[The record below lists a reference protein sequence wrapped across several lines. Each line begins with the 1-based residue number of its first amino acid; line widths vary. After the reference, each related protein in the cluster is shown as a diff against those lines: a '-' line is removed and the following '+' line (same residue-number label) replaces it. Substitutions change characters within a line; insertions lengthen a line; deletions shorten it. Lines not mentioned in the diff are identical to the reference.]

1 MSRCRVAISGWLLC
15 MKIGL
20 FILLVSVGAVC
31 RSQEFQIWNE
41 VDLTASWKK
50 MDFIMPAV
58 VRTDPSLP
66 NPQFVATGLVAFV
79 PLRTHLKLVGGYLF
93 ADLPQKSQVAHVPV
107 LAVEVAMHKERLTLM
122 DQNRFEK
129 LFDYGSEPVRYRN
142 LLLLDRSFG
151 RSVQWHG
158 FVDDE
163 IFFDLSAVNFNQ
175 NRFQAGAGVHLHPR
189 FLLDLYYL
197 QKNPGAASP
206 TYDFGTILTVN
217 LTRHILKDDHT
228 RNP

>member
-1 MSRCRVAISGWLLC
+1 
-15 MKIGL
+15 MKNSL
-20 FILLVSVGAVC
+20 FILLVFVCAVC
-31 RSQEFQIWNE
+31 RAQEFQFWNE

-50 MDFIMPAV
+50 MDFLMPAV
-58 VRTDPSLP
+58 VRSDPSLP
-66 NPQFVATGLVAFV
+66 NPQFVATGLVAFL
-79 PLRTHLKLVGGYLF
+79 PLSTHLKLVGGYLF

-107 LAVEVAMHKERLTLM
+107 LAVEVAMHREHLTLM

-129 LFDYGSEPVRYRN
+129 LFDYASEPVRYRN

-151 RSVQWHG
+151 RNVQWHS

-175 NRFQAGAGVHLHPR
+175 NRFQAGTGVHLHPR

-197 QKNPGAASP
+197 QKNPGSGAP
-206 TYDFGTILTVN
+206 TYAFGTILTVN
-217 LTRHILKDDHT
+217 LTRHIPSSVPT

>member
-1 MSRCRVAISGWLLC
+1 
-15 MKIGL
+15 MKISL
-20 FILLVSVGAVC
+20 FILLVFVGAVC
-31 RSQEFQIWNE
+31 RAQEFQSWNE

-50 MDFIMPAV
+50 MDFLMPAV
-58 VRTDPSLP
+58 VRADPSLP

-79 PLRTHLKLVGGYLF
+79 PLSTHLKLVGGYLF
-93 ADLPQKSQVAHVPV
+93 ADLPQRSQVAHVPV
-107 LAVEVAMHKERLTLM
+107 LAVEVAVHKEHLTLM

-142 LLLLDRSFG
+142 LLLLDRPFG
-151 RSVQWHG
+151 RNVQWHS

-197 QKNPGAASP
+197 QKNPGSGTP
-206 TYDFGTILTVN
+206 TYAFGTILTVN
-217 LTRHILKDDHT
+217 LTRHILSAVPT